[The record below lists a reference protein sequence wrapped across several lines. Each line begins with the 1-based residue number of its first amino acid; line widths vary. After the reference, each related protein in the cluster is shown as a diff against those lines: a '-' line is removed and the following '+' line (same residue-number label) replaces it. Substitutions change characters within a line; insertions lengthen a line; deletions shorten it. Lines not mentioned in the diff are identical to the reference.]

1 MAVLVGLVCATPAVA
16 QQDRP
21 AHWLH
26 AGAMPPGAIGRQRLM
41 LGGPLSPYNPRVGYW
56 QPTALRVPE
65 GARIAALT
73 GEAYTPSAGN
83 QLLVG
88 LQLATVYRFKVT
100 DLPNYP
106 GVEIFPTVELLDRLH
121 PPPGKAM
128 KFPVPIE
135 LTFNELLLAADG
147 KFVTRVI
154 YVEDPQLASAIAR
167 DADEEQTWF
176 EVDSSDDP
184 LVAAQAFGRPIAIL
198 RMGSRVPEGPPGDA
212 ALPYAGAQ
220 PRVYSTAPEM
230 QPNGETPYPQ

>member
-1 MAVLVGLVCATPAVA
+1 MAVLVGLVCATPAAA

-26 AGAMPPGAIGRQRLM
+26 AGALPPGAIGRQRLV
-41 LGGPLSPYNPRVGYW
+41 LAGPLSPHNDRLGYW
-56 QPTALRVPE
+56 QPTELRAPE
-65 GARIAALT
+65 GARIAPLT
-73 GEAYTPSAGN
+73 GGAYTPSESN
-83 QLLVG
+83 RLLVG
-88 LQLATVYRFKVT
+88 LQLATVYRFQVT

-106 GVEIFPTVELLDRLH
+106 GVEIFPTVELVDRLH
-121 PPPGKAM
+121 PPPGKKM

-167 DADEEQTWF
+167 EGDGEQTWF
-176 EVDSSDDP
+176 EADPSDDP

-198 RMGSRVPEGPPGDA
+198 RMGSRVPEGPPGHT

-220 PRVYSTAPEM
+220 PQIYRAPSE
-230 QPNGETPYPQ
+230 